1 MASNRQL
8 LKSTHYQYRDHNPH
22 KGRSLQTD
30 AEEYTDVVE
39 VVQRVPPRPE
49 TQPKPHQYILRH
61 LFVVIFPYAGYG
73 PCIGSGWTSAAVG
86 CWPYLLDP
94 VSSRLAITEVS
105 DHHLALSVFLVG
117 LGLLVRGLLPWRLGQ
132 YIGALSNAQLSLC
145 LAGLGSAA
153 LGLSHHLYAMPPY
166 PYLAPD

>member
-1 MASNRQL
+1 L
-8 LKSTHYQYRDHNPH
+8 LTHHSWAFLSAATLSWAGH
-22 KGRSLQTD
+22 TLHVSLPVLVGSQ
-30 AEEYTDVVE
+30 AGVE
-39 VVQRVPPRPE
+39 PAVLPL
-49 TQPKPHQYILRH
+49 PHQYILRH

-86 CWPYLLDP
+86 FWPYLLDP
-94 VSSRLAITEVS
+94 VSSCLAITEVS